1 MSTTNCVNPEL
12 QSSLN
17 LSSKDKFI
25 LVLNLPLALRRLA
38 ANDPCLNIE
47 SLQMSVYGTIVPAIA
62 IPPVEVRFQGQSTNY
77 SSHSRPNYSPLV
89 VNFVVDN
96 QYKNYY
102 VLWRWLDLL
111 NDARESKYN
120 GLPQTNREQTR
131 LERIERGLTPEY
143 QTNFSILALNE
154 YNQTVT
160 EFVYHNAFIINL
172 GTINYNYREGE
183 IIESTVE
190 FQFSQLD
197 LIRPT
202 K

>member
-1 MSTTNCVNPEL
+1 MSTECVNPQL

-17 LSSKDKFI
+17 LASKDKFI
-25 LVLNLPLALRRLA
+25 LVLNLPLALRRQA
-38 ANDPCLNIE
+38 ANDPCLNID
-47 SLQMSVYGTIVPAIA
+47 SLQMSVYGTIVPTIS
-62 IPPVEVRFQGQSTNY
+62 IPPVELRYQGQSTNF

-89 VNFVVDN
+89 LNFVIDN
-96 QYKNYY
+96 QYNNYY

-120 GLPQTNREQTR
+120 GTPTDTPQTR
-131 LERIERGLTPEY
+131 LERIERGLITEY

-160 EFVYHNAFIINL
+160 EFIYYNAFIINL
-172 GTINYNYREGE
+172 GNLNYNYREGE
-183 IIESTVE
+183 ILESTVE

-197 LIRPT
+197 IIRSS